1 MPHDESLTILMVE
14 DDPGHARLIE
24 RNLRRANVTNDIVV
38 VSDGYE
44 AIDYFFGDNGYVN
57 KARFPPLL
65 ILLDLNLPGLS
76 GLQVLERLK
85 ADSRTRSLPVII
97 LTTTEEPQEI
107 QRCYA
112 LGCNVYV
119 TKPVVY
125 KEFADAVQKLGLFL
139 SIIKVSNGG

>member
-57 KARFPPLL
+57 QSRFPPLL